1 MIIKN
6 LTYTVVIAVT
16 FILLIV
22 QCKNSHTNTN
32 KNNSITINNKDKS
45 YDIITIETDRQKI
58 IIPNQDSCHI
68 YYYKYKNEVDFE
80 ADITCTKDTTFLL
93 SRSERD
99 LIYNLIDSIFL
110 QSPRVDSKVTCY
122 VGNLKITIDK
132 DCAQYSCSFKSIDQW
147 KELNSHTNKI
157 YNILNSKI
165 KLEDY

>member
-6 LTYTVVIAVT
+6 LTYTLVVTIT

-45 YDIITIETDRQKI
+45 YDIITIETDHQKI
-58 IIPNQDSCHI
+58 IIPNQDSCYI
-68 YYYKYKNEVDFE
+68 YYYEYENEGGFE
-80 ADITCTKDTTFLL
+80 ADIICTKDTTFLL
-93 SRSERD
+93 SKSERD
-99 LIYNLIDSIFL
+99 LIYNLIDSIFM
-110 QSPRVDSKVTCY
+110 QSPRVKRKVTCY

-132 DCAQYSCSFKSIDQW
+132 DYAQYSCSFESIGQW
-147 KELNSHTNKI
+147 KNLNSHTNKI